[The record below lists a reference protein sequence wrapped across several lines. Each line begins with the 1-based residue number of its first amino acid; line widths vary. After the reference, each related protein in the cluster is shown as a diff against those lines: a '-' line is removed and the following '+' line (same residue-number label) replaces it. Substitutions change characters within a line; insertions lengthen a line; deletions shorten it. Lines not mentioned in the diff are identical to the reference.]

1 MTGSYDDGSYDDG
14 TALITPSVSLP
25 QNESLTILVGVFMTI
40 SLYNAVELLVL
51 VFVNFRRYQGW
62 YFWSLLIAT
71 IGVVVHALGYFL
83 RYFHIDGSVFGAVT
97 VSVVGWVAMVTGQS
111 IVLWSRLHLVME
123 HRKILRGI
131 LNMIITNV
139 ICLNIP
145 TIVLT
150 YGINANMHPET
161 ADRWIYGYSVMER
174 LQLTGFSLQET
185 IISTI
190 YIVKSTQIL
199 KNLRKSRPH
208 THAFTYQ
215 LIATN
220 VLFILLDLI
229 LLVLQYCSYSTLQTT
244 VKSLVYS
251 VKLKLEFAVLGKMV
265 ALISHRGEV
274 FFAPIDHQGFTN
286 DNNTNN
292 NFK

>member
-1 MTGSYDDGSYDDG
+1 
-14 TALITPSVSLP
+14 
-25 QNESLTILVGVFMTI
+25 
-40 SLYNAVELLVL
+40 
-51 VFVNFRRYQGW
+51 
-62 YFWSLLIAT
+62 
-71 IGVVVHALGYFL
+71 
-83 RYFHIDGSVFGAVT
+83 
-97 VSVVGWVAMVTGQS
+97 
-111 IVLWSRLHLVME
+111 
-123 HRKILRGI
+123 
-131 LNMIITNV
+131 MIITNA

-150 YGINANMHPET
+150 YGINANNPPEID
-161 ADRWIYGYSVMER
+161 ARWTFGYSIMER
-174 LQLTGFSLQET
+174 LQLTGFSLQEFV
-185 IISTI
+185 ISTI

-199 KNLRKSRPH
+199 KNLRQARPH

-220 VLFILLDLI
+220 VLFILLDVI
-229 LLVLQYCSYSTLQTT
+229 LLTLQYCSYSTLQTT

-274 FFAPIDHQGFTN
+274 FFAPIDHQAYN

-292 NFK
+292 NIK